1 MEIKIEVES
10 DDKQSNEDEQEKES
24 KEDLNTVTSDGTDS
38 EQKQDEEKPTV
49 KADADKEEEKPE
61 AVAIETTESAEHVAV
76 PIEDEAKT
84 GRGEE
89 ETKAENAEG
98 GEGEIKTESTEGGE
112 TEPNQEEAVPVTS
125 ETVVTNETET
135 GADYSKYEL
144 DDELPWAM
152 YRSMDTP
159 PQRNP
164 VEDDDDW
171 PASEDD
177 ENYGNLFAVIVQE
190 CAYLREY
197 MYA

>member
-1 MEIKIEVES
+1 MDVKIEVES
-10 DDKQSNEDEQEKES
+10 DDKQTNEDEQEKES
-24 KEDLNTVTSDGTDS
+24 KEDVNTVTSDGTDS
-38 EQKQDEEKPTV
+38 EQKQDEEKP
-49 KADADKEEEKPE
+49 DKEGEKPE
-61 AVAIETTESAEHVAV
+61 GVAMETTESVEHVAV

-84 GRGEE
+84 GGGEE
-89 ETKAENAEG
+89 ETKGENAEG

-112 TEPNQEEAVPVTS
+112 AEPNQEEAVPVTS

-135 GADYSKYEL
+135 GEDYSKYEL

-177 ENYGNLFAVIVQE
+177 EDYGNLFAVIVQE